1 MTISLLEASSAY
13 RDLERTTRRLHML
26 TYTSNTLPCN
36 RDYLV
41 CVQSIKSRL
50 YSCLYSLEEIFDR
63 VQDSR
68 ALQSSD
74 DTIEQTISHLQTEW
88 STLKE
93 ASRTLSETVD
103 NLMLTKY
110 PIVLEST
117 SLIYPQTFL
126 V

>member
-41 CVQSIKSRL
+41 CVQSVKSRL
-50 YSCLYSLEEIFDR
+50 HSCLYSLEEIFNC

-74 DTIEQTISHLQTEW
+74 DTIEQTISQLQTEW

-117 SLIYPQTFL
+117 SSIYPQTFL